1 MKFNKI
7 MLAMIAMT
15 SIGAQAQE
23 ININEMPHSSV
34 SPQTCEMSYTAK
46 VPFCT
51 INISSSEGTVLQ
63 TAYFE
68 HSTKPMYEDITEL
81 TNGELQSTMRK
92 FEVNPMATTFEKDGN
107 KQIRLM
113 YTGKIDAAMTQNE
126 EHGRLLLNL
135 LKNGS
140 SQITSL
146 PVFFTT
152 AKGQKFEV
160 SKASVKVTSEFAGFR
175 YPNGLTTI
183 SVTNTGNG
191 VFAIKG
197 ISFNK
202 KAQNEYQDNDFAVL
216 SANVMPHSTAIIPVY
231 DQATAAKLRSA
242 TSVILSSKRKTE
254 YVEVAIVK

>member
-15 SIGAQAQE
+15 SIGTQAQE
-23 ININEMPHSSV
+23 IKINEMPHSSI
-34 SPQTCEMSYTAK
+34 SPQICEMSYAAK

-51 INISSSEGTVLQ
+51 IEVETTEGTVLQ
-63 TAYFE
+63 TAFFE
-68 HSTKPMYEDITEL
+68 HSSNPNYEDTNDL
-81 TNGELQSTMRK
+81 TLGELHSTTKK
-92 FEVNPMATTFEKDGN
+92 FESNPIALTFDKDSK

-113 YTGKIDAAMTQNE
+113 YMGKIDPTMQQNE
-126 EHGRLLLNL
+126 IYGRFVLQLT
-135 LKNGS
+135 KNGS
-140 SQITSL
+140 PQTTSL

-152 AKGQKFEV
+152 AKGEKFEV
-160 SKASVKVTSEFAGFR
+160 SKASVRVTGEFAGFR

-191 VFAIKG
+191 VLAIKG
-197 ISFNK
+197 IGFTK
-202 KAQNEYQDNDFAVL
+202 KAQNEYQDNDFSVL

-231 DQATAAKLRSA
+231 DQATAAKLKNA
-242 TSVILSSKRKTE
+242 TSVILSNKRKTE